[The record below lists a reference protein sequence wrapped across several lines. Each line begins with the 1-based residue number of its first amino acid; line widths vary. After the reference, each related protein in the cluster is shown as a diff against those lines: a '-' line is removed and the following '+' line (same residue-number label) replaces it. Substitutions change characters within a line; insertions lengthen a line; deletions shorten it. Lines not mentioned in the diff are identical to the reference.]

1 MWRKLEQN
9 KGKTNRITSVGI
21 TTDTLTSRG
30 GLSLFGRYIEG
41 IGIRP
46 TFERLFGTMRKN
58 GKGQP
63 IEAIMKQVLCYFMD
77 GTSRHLVHFD
87 RLKEDA
93 GYAGAIESAPEPV
106 SYTHLRAHGD

>member
-1 MWRKLEQN
+1 MRKKRGQG
-9 KGKTNRITSVGI
+9 KGKTHRITGVGI

-41 IGIRP
+41 IGIRS
-46 TFERLFGTMRKN
+46 TFDRLFGSMRKN

-63 IEAIMKQVLCYFMD
+63 IDAIMKQVLCNFMD

-87 RLKEDA
+87 RLKEDV
-93 GYAGAIESAPEPV
+93 GYAAYSDLSG
-106 SYTHLRAHGD
+106 T